1 MYELSIVNEFGEVL
15 PLTNNPDYDIIAVA
29 GLNPPPAAINTVA
42 VSGIDGTRYN
52 SARLGERN
60 VVIDLHING
69 DIEANRINLYKYFR
83 VKHKIRVRYKNEH
96 VDVYIDGYVDTFEN
110 NLFTM
115 SQRPQV
121 SIICPEP
128 YWKSTTETDLDFD
141 TVTSL
146 FEFPFSIPAEGIA
159 FSELDL
165 ISSMFFDAGNVATGA
180 VITFT
185 ALADGVK
192 NPTFYNRTTGEFF
205 GVDVTMQ
212 SGDVVTINTQ
222 QGEKSVTLLRGGVVT
237 NLINDRL
244 TDSSW
249 LVFEPGMNEVSYG
262 ADEGAS
268 ALRVALQ
275 ITQKFEG
282 V

>member
-15 PLTNNPDYDIIAVA
+15 PLTNNPDYDIVAVA

-42 VSGIDGTRYN
+42 VSGIDGARYN

-115 SQRPQV
+115 SQRPQI

-146 FEFPFSIPAEGIA
+146 FEFPFSIPAGGIA
-159 FSELDL
+159 FSELDS

-180 VITFT
+180 IITFT

-205 GVDVTMQ
+205 GVGVTTQ
-212 SGDVVTINTQ
+212 SGDVITINTQ

-262 ADEGAS
+262 ADEGAA

>member
-1 MYELSIVNEFGEVL
+1 MYELSIVNEFDEIL
-15 PLTNNPDYDIIAVA
+15 SLTNNPNYDIIAVA

-60 VVIDLHING
+60 IIIDLCING

-83 VKHKIRVRYKNEH
+83 IKHKVRIRYKNEH

-115 SQRPQV
+115 SQRPQI

-141 TVTSL
+141 MVTAL
-146 FEFPFSIPAEGIA
+146 FEFPFSIPVGGIA
-159 FSELDL
+159 FSELDS

-205 GVDVTMQ
+205 GVSVTMQ
-212 SGDVVTINTQ
+212 SGDVITINTQ
-222 QGEKSVTLLRGGVVT
+222 QGEKAVTRLRGGVVT
-237 NLINDRL
+237 SLINDRL
-244 TDSSW
+244 EGSKW

>member
-69 DIEANRINLYKYFR
+69 GIEANRINLYKYFR
-83 VKHKIRVRYKNEH
+83 VKHKIRIRYKNEH

-115 SQRPQV
+115 SQRPQI

-141 TVTSL
+141 TVAAL

-159 FSELDL
+159 FSELSS
-165 ISSMFFDAGNVATGA
+165 ISSMLFDAGNVATGA
-180 VITFT
+180 VIVFT
-185 ALADGVK
+185 ALANGVK

-205 GVDVTMQ
+205 GVGVTMQ
-212 SGDVVTINTQ
+212 SGDVITINTQ
-222 QGEKSVTLLRGGVVT
+222 QGEKSVTQLRGGVVT

-244 TDSSW
+244 TDSNW

-262 ADEGAS
+262 ADEGAA

>member
-69 DIEANRINLYKYFR
+69 DIETNRINLYKYFR
-83 VKHKIRVRYKNEH
+83 VKHKIRIRYKNEH

-115 SQRPQV
+115 SQRPQI

-141 TVTSL
+141 TVTAL

-159 FSELDL
+159 FSELDS

-180 VITFT
+180 IITFT
-185 ALADGVK
+185 ALANGVK
-192 NPTFYNRTTGEFF
+192 NPTFYNRTTGDFF
-205 GVDVTMQ
+205 GVGVTMQ
-212 SGDVVTINTQ
+212 SGDVITINTQ

-262 ADEGAS
+262 SDEGAS

-275 ITQKFEG
+275 IMQKFEG

>member
-1 MYELSIVNEFGEVL
+1 MYELSIVNEFSEVL

-83 VKHKIRVRYKNEH
+83 VKHKIRIRYKNEH

-115 SQRPQV
+115 SQRPQI

-128 YWKSTTETDLDFD
+128 YWKSTTETGLDFD
-141 TVTSL
+141 TIIAL

-159 FSELDL
+159 FSELDS

-185 ALADGVK
+185 ALANGVK
-192 NPTFYNRTTGEFF
+192 SPTFYNRTTGEFF
-205 GVDVTMQ
+205 GVGITMQ
-212 SGDVVTINTQ
+212 SGDVITINTQ
-222 QGEKSVTLLRGGVVT
+222 QGEKSVTQLRGGVVT
-237 NLINDRL
+237 NLINGRL

>member
-15 PLTNNPDYDIIAVA
+15 PLTNNPNYDIIAVA
-29 GLNPPPAAINTVA
+29 GLNPPHAAINTVA

-83 VKHKIRVRYKNEH
+83 VKHKIRIRYKNEH

-141 TVTSL
+141 TVTAL

-159 FSELDL
+159 FSELDS

-185 ALADGVK
+185 ALANGVK
-192 NPTFYNRTTGEFF
+192 NPTFYSRTTGEFF
-205 GVDVTMQ
+205 GAGVTMQ
-212 SGDVVTINTQ
+212 SGDVNTQ